1 MQQWPTFFHLL
12 LFFGRRLKSCFRY
25 LNYPLNTIK
34 EKHEY
39 LESIW
44 LQDLKSD
51 CIMSRQKNL
60 GRAQMLIVVVDVS
73 TSKWW
78 WWWSFV
84 IIIFSLEE
92 KNGSRSVPVKMHAM
106 PGNNNAWYKCLSKGF
121 YFSIR
126 PWQSFLYC
134 LRQVD
139 MTSNNVRSHR
149 CHKSAP
155 HIAWGGK
162 NDQVW
167 PKQVAHCDAKLKPLT
182 VICLVLRGDEHLSI
196 APLCGSFCPFPAHRK
211 EVKTS
216 PCFRRSLLNIA
227 P

>member
-1 MQQWPTFFHLL
+1 
-12 LFFGRRLKSCFRY
+12 
-25 LNYPLNTIK
+25 
-34 EKHEY
+34 
-39 LESIW
+39 
-44 LQDLKSD
+44 
-51 CIMSRQKNL
+51 
-60 GRAQMLIVVVDVS
+60 MLIVVVDVS
-73 TSKWW
+73 TSKW

-211 EVKTS
+211 EVKNITMLLKQLVKYCALKVS
-216 PCFRRSLLNIA
+216 YWFIDALKLMDRMWPRSQQKILFWIFLFSRAENRQND
-227 P
+227 PLCELCGLR